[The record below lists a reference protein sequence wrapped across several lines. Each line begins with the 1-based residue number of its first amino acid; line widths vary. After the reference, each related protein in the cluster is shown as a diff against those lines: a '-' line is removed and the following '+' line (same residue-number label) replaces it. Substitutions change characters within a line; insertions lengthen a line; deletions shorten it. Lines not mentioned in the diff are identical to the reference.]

1 MHEQV
6 IDIPGRGTGTT
17 HRLRVVAFGDPAA
30 RPHVHVQGG
39 LHADEGPGMMAAL
52 CLIDQLKTAEDEGR
66 IAGYVTILPAA
77 NPFGLG
83 QFLQG
88 DQSGRFD
95 LYDGRNF
102 NRDYPDLAPAAVALL
117 DAALGDDPAR
127 NVSLARAALLQA
139 LEARAALG
147 STDILR
153 QHLLRLALGADVVLD
168 LHCDGEA
175 EVHLYTQP
183 ASLPALNPY
192 IALAACR
199 AVLLAEISGGNPFDE
214 AVSRPWAD
222 IAAAFPGHPI
232 PASCA
237 SCTVELRGRSDVCRA
252 LGAEDA
258 RAITDYLH
266 HLGVLTGPLPPLPA
280 PACTPTPLA
289 GSEALVAPV
298 AGLLSYRA
306 ALGSTVAKGDIVAEI
321 TDLQD
326 GTVTPVPAGTSGVFY
341 ARPATRIAETGKRL
355 GKIAG
360 AVPFRDGLLL
370 SP

>member
-1 MHEQV
+1 MLEHL
-6 IDIPGRGTGTT
+6 IDIPGRGPGTT
-17 HRLRVVAFGDPAA
+17 HRLRVVGFGDPSA

-52 CLIDQLKTAEDEGR
+52 CLIDALKTAETEGR
-66 IAGYVTILPAA
+66 IAGHVTVVPAA

-102 NRDYPDLAPAAVALL
+102 NRDYPDLVPVAAMLL
-117 DAALGDDPAR
+117 DGALGDDAAR
-127 NVSLARAALLQA
+127 NVSLVRAALRQA
-139 LEARAALG
+139 LDARVAHG
-147 STDILR
+147 PTDTLR
-153 QHLLRLALGADVVLD
+153 HHLMRLALGADLVLD

-183 ASLPALNPY
+183 ASLPALHPY

-199 AVLLAEISGGNPFDE
+199 AVLLADNSGGNPFDE
-214 AVSRPWAD
+214 AVSRPWAE
-222 IAAAFPGHPI
+222 IAAAFPSHPL
-232 PASCA
+232 PPSCA
-237 SCTVELRGRSDVCRA
+237 SCTVELRGRSDVCRD
-252 LGAEDA
+252 LGATDA
-258 RAITDYLH
+258 QAITDYLTC
-266 HLGVLTGPLPPLPA
+266 LGVLRGPRPDLPE

-289 GSEALVAPV
+289 GSEALTAPV
-298 AGLLSYRA
+298 AGLLSYRVA
-306 ALGSTVAKGDIVAEI
+306 VGRTVTKGEIVAEI

-326 GTVTPVPAGTSGVFY
+326 GTVTPVRAGTSGVFY